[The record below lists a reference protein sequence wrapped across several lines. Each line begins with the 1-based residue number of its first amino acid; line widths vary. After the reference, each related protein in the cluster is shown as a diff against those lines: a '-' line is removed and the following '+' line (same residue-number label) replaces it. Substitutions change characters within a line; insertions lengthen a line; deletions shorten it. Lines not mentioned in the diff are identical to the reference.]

1 MHSCPVCGYPKLQEL
16 PRSASGGGSYE
27 ICPSCGFQFGVD
39 DDDKG
44 ISYEQ
49 AREKWIAGGMLWHSK
64 GMPAPKDWKPSGKAK
79 MSPNPAPPPKK
90 KAKVAKKKA
99 KMATKPKAK
108 VTPKP
113 KSKAVKKSKP
123 AKKAKRRK

>member
-1 MHSCPVCGYPKLQEL
+1 MPTCPVCGFPGLEEP

-49 AREKWIAGGMLWHSK
+49 ARERWINGGMKWHSK
-64 GMPAPKDWKPSGKAK
+64 GQAKPKSWNAEKQLATVTGSQGAKKKPR
-79 MSPNPAPPPKK
+79 KK
-90 KAKVAKKKA
+90 KAA
-99 KMATKPKAK
+99 
-108 VTPKP
+108 
-113 KSKAVKKSKP
+113 
-123 AKKAKRRK
+123 R